1 MSTVSLQRGIIDS
14 KGNSDPVIGSPF
26 FGLHRAKADDLP
38 QASGQG
44 VDENGPSSEH
54 LFPCCPKR
62 CRPRSSVL
70 EGWEGR
76 VVLRHRR
83 RAGRAEL
90 PSRAPAFPESRSPER
105 YVRSQPERCSSEA
118 DLSAFRCR
126 PARDFCLHAA
136 VEYGRRLSWRVLL
149 HGLVSVA
156 RTKRERTGCS
166 A

>member
-1 MSTVSLQRGIIDS
+1 MRRVTFQRGTIDS
-14 KGNSDPVIGSPF
+14 KGNSDPVTGSPF

-38 QASGQG
+38 PASGRG

-62 CRPRSSVL
+62 CRPRSSVS
-70 EGWEGR
+70 EGWEER
-76 VVLRHRR
+76 AVLRLRK
-83 RAGRAEL
+83 RAGRAGL
-90 PSRAPAFPESRSPER
+90 PSRAPAFLESRSPER
-105 YVRSQPERCSSEA
+105 YVRSQLARCSSEA

-126 PARDFCLHAA
+126 PARDFCLHVA
-136 VEYGRRLSWRVLL
+136 VEYGRRLSWQVLL

-156 RTKRERTGCS
+156 RTKRERTCCS